1 MCFCL
6 DSAFLGVDFQHP
18 ASGIQACIRF
28 LQMTGPEVNQA
39 FDKAFW
45 DERAKAKAPVEERNV
60 LGFTGSQ

>member
-6 DSAFLGVDFQHP
+6 DSAFLGVDFEHP
-18 ASGIQACIRF
+18 ASGIQACIGL

-45 DERAKAKAPVEERNV
+45 DERAKAKAPVEQRNT
-60 LGFTGSQ
+60 LHLAGSQ